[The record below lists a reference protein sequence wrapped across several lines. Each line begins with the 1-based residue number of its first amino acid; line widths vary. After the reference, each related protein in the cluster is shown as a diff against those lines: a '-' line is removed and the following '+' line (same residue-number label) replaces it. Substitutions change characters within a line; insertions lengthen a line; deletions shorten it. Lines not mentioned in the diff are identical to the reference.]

1 MISVEEISNYLEYNL
16 DTGIFT
22 WKWRADADSQWNGRW
37 AGKKAGTLI
46 GTGYRSIRIHGKP
59 YRASR
64 VAWALKSG
72 KWPEKYIDH
81 INGQKDDNR
90 WCNLRE
96 ATNQENVRNQ
106 TKLGKNNTSG
116 VHGVSQK
123 RKLWR
128 ADIRVD
134 GHLIYLGSFVE
145 IKDAK
150 TARKEAEE
158 IYFGEF
164 APQI

>member
-1 MISVEEISNYLEYNL
+1 MGRKESGYQLTMVL
-16 DTGIFT
+16 DTDSIKIH
-22 WKWRADADSQWNGRW
+22 WKVLLSLQE
-37 AGKKAGTLI
+37 L
-46 GTGYRSIRIHGKP
+46 
-59 YRASR
+59 
-64 VAWALKSG
+64 AWALRSG

-106 TKLGKNNTSG
+106 TKLRKNNTSG

-164 APQI
+164 TPQI